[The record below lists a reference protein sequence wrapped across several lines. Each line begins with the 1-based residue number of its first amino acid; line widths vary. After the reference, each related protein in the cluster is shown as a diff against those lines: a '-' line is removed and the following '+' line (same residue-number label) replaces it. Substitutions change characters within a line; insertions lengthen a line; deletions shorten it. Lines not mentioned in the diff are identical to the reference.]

1 MKQIKFGMR
10 TFKLFLFIYLPIMVV
25 MIFSCEELFNLED
38 EEGLTTEEIV
48 EGLKTALEVGTD
60 SAANI
65 LHQTNGYY
73 KDEAVKILLPEE
85 AQVIYDTQQKLDPY
99 LNQIGFSLEDQIEKV
114 VLGIN
119 RSAETAAN
127 DAKPIFV
134 NAITSMSITDAMD
147 ILEGRVPDSGSTKA
161 GMITT
166 ETFDSTA
173 ATKYFQSVTYEDLV
187 LVFSTPIDNALDTD
201 LGLGFSANDAWNTL
215 TSNYNQAVGLYNTAI
230 NLNPLNTTEELE
242 PIEVSI
248 AEHCTQKALDGL
260 FLKVGE
266 EEKKIRKDPFQW
278 ALDILQKV
286 FGSVLDQ

>member
-1 MKQIKFGMR
+1 MR
-10 TFKLFLFIYLPIMVV
+10 TIKLFMFIYLPVMVV

-38 EEGLTTEEIV
+38 EGGLTSEEIV

-60 SAANI
+60 SAANT

-73 KDEAVKILLPEE
+73 KDELVKILLPDE

-99 LNQIGFSLEDQIEKV
+99 LTQLGFSLEDQIEKV

-119 RSAETAAN
+119 RAAESAAN

-134 NAITSMSITDAMD
+134 DAITSLSITDALD
-147 ILEGRVPDSGSTKA
+147 ILEGKVPETGSTKS
-161 GMITT
+161 GMIST

-173 ATKYFQSVTYEDLV
+173 ATNYFQSVTYEDLV
-187 LVFSTPIDNALDTD
+187 VVFSTPIDNALDTD
-201 LGLGFSANDAWNTL
+201 LGLGFSANQAWNTL
-215 TSNYNQAVGLYNTAI
+215 TTNYNQAVDLYNAAAFFTSANELDPI
-230 NLNPLNTTEELE
+230 N
-242 PIEVSI
+242 VSI

-260 FLKVGE
+260 FYMVGE

-278 ALDILQKV
+278 ALDILHKV
-286 FGSVLDQ
+286 FGSILE

>member
-1 MKQIKFGMR
+1 MNQLKIAMR
-10 TFKLFLFIYLPIMVV
+10 TIKLFMFIYLPIMVV
-25 MIFSCEELFNLED
+25 MIFSCEELFNLDD

-73 KDEAVKILLPEE
+73 KDEIVKILLPEE

-99 LNQIGFSLEDQIEKV
+99 LTQLGFSLEDQIEKV

-119 RSAETAAN
+119 RAAESAAN

-134 NAITSMSITDAMD
+134 DAITSLSITDALD
-147 ILEGRVPDSGSTKA
+147 ILEGRVPETVSTKS
-161 GMITT
+161 GMIST

-173 ATKYFQSVTYEDLV
+173 ATNYFQSVTYEDLV
-187 LVFSTPIDNALDTD
+187 VVFSTPIDNALDTD
-201 LGLGFSANDAWNTL
+201 LGLGFSANQAWNTL
-215 TSNYNQAVGLYNTAI
+215 TTNYNQAVTLYNNTVF
-230 NLNPLNTTEELE
+230 LTGKNPLD

-260 FLKVGE
+260 FVKVGN